1 MNLVDINLKNQN
13 ITNNELQI
21 SKIKMKDGKYI
32 LGFRAEDAR
41 IEENGNFSGSHIYSI
56 EHLGDVTL
64 VTFKLKII

>member
-41 IEENGNFSGSHIYSI
+41 IEENEISVDLYIQSNILEMSH
-56 EHLGDVTL
+56 
-64 VTFKLKII
+64 